1 MCLLFFIRRFH
12 MFVFCNMILGNKL
25 GLNMK
30 NFISIV
36 IISVGLVTTIFGQE
50 FETRTAVPSRGASV
64 LLNNVSLFKPEA
76 FKLDQKET
84 KGQVNTQENSYI
96 GARRV
101 SLGTVIT
108 NISSNVFFIQLSA
121 FNGNGAQDFDKFR
134 SLLKFGNIY
143 KIFVGTSTKIRLGYF
158 INELEARDILRKVKD
173 NGFSDAFMVS
183 NPLNTSNME
192 LVLSS
197 LDSKPNTTEI
207 DNAATSKNNTTTTNN
222 PITTPAP
229 DYGSNVMYKVRLAS
243 YEDPIWF
250 DSKKVSDIGKLEQWS
265 KGTWTIFVL
274 SGFKNYEEAE
284 KARIKSVN
292 RGFGGAEVVVDNG
305 GIIETIKKN

>member
-1 MCLLFFIRRFH
+1 
-12 MFVFCNMILGNKL
+12 
-25 GLNMK
+25 MK
-30 NFISIV
+30 NFIASV
-36 IISVGLVTTIFGQE
+36 IICVGLVTNIFGQE
-50 FETRTAVPSRGASV
+50 VENRAAVPTRGASV
-64 LLNNVSLFKPEA
+64 VLNTVPIFKPEA

-84 KGQVNTQENSYI
+84 KGQLNLQDYSYS

-108 NISSNVFFIQLSA
+108 NISSNVFFIQLGA
-121 FNGNGAQDFDKFR
+121 FNGNSSQDFDKFR

-143 KIFVGTSTKIRLGYF
+143 KIFVGSSTKIRLGYF

-173 NGFSDAFMVS
+173 NGFGDAFMVS

-197 LDSKPNTTEI
+197 LDSKPNTSFGDE
-207 DNAATSKNNTTTTNN
+207 TSTSNNSVTNTNN
-222 PITTPAP
+222 PPNSS
-229 DYGSNVMYKVRLAS
+229 DMNYGSNVLYKVRLAS